1 MVLASFASGDTVD
14 QAARIPTWTPCSTDP
29 VSFDC
34 HDCEIGWSPCRLR
47 LDDSLRHWRAA
58 QYSRRSGLLSAYEER
73 DNEIESEIVRL
84 LHSHGVSVNVSL
96 LLEYVP
102 RETLNGITALEL
114 ENLLRKSPKFVESS
128 PRMFKLK
135 DSLQDDGCVAS
146 FGPLPISPGT
156 QLESLIENSPTL
168 GAPRQTHLFK
178 EFVGLNLLASFD
190 IKQTA
195 RIALDGIVH
204 DCLEAVL
211 SRRKWTIRTM
221 HKYAVGPET
230 VPSNGVLTEDDVLV
244 TSRLLSAVSASELL
258 TRLSP
263 AEASNLVPEVR
274 EALILGN
281 LRLVAHEARKRAN
294 GGFLTFA
301 DLVQIGTIGLI
312 TAVEKFNPFLGFQFS
327 TYATNWIRQ
336 AIGREQAN
344 LDRSIRLPIH
354 VIEELNSLL
363 QRRQELES
371 DLNRSPTNVELAN
384 ELSLGLDRVEF
395 LLQLAR
401 PPESLDLLMEEGADA
416 VEKESRLH
424 ESADSGE
431 RINLWDWIARDAVER
446 VLVSLSSREA
456 QVIKLRF
463 GIGGNHAQ
471 TLEQIGQHFGLT
483 RERIRQIEEKALR
496 KLRRPKNAYPLRDLL
511 WPM

>member
-34 HDCEIGWSPCRLR
+34 QDCEIGWSPCSLR

-58 QYSRRSGLLSAYEER
+58 QYSRRSGLLSVNEER
-73 DNEIESEIVRL
+73 DNEIESEIVHL
-84 LHSHGVSVNVSL
+84 LFSHGVSVNVTL

-102 RETLNGITALEL
+102 RETLDGITTIDL

-128 PRMFKLK
+128 PRMFKLE
-135 DSLQDDGCVAS
+135 DSLQDDGRVAS
-146 FGPLPISPGT
+146 FRPLPISSGT

-168 GAPRQTHLFK
+168 GGHRQTRLFK
-178 EFVGLNLLASFD
+178 EFSGLNLLASFD
-190 IKQTA
+190 TKQTA

-204 DCLEAVL
+204 DRLEAVL
-211 SRRKWTIRTM
+211 SRREWTIRTM

-230 VPSNGVLTEDDVLV
+230 VPRNGVLTEDDVSV
-244 TSRLLSAVSASELL
+244 TNRLLSAVSASELL

-281 LRLVAHEARKRAN
+281 LRLVVHEARKRAS

-301 DLVQIGTIGLI
+301 DLVQIGTVGVI
-312 TAVEKFNPFLGFQFS
+312 TAVEKFDPFRGFQFS

-336 AIGREQAN
+336 AIGREQAK
-344 LDRSIRLPIH
+344 LDRSIRLPVH

-363 QRRQELES
+363 QRRQKLES
-371 DLNRSPTNVELAN
+371 DLNRIPSNVELAN
-384 ELSLGLDRVEF
+384 ELSLGLDKVNF
-395 LLQLAR
+395 LLQFAR
-401 PPESLDLLMEEGADA
+401 PPESLDMLMEEDADV
-416 VEKESRLH
+416 VEKEARLH
-424 ESADSGE
+424 TSADGGE
-431 RINLWDWIARDAVER
+431 RKDLWDWIARDAVDR

-496 KLRRPKNAYPLRDLL
+496 KLRKPKNAYPLRDLL